1 MAANFIVIE
10 GGDCSGKSTFVRF
23 LRDTY
28 GQNGQK
34 FVFTHEPGGNSY
46 GTKIRRLILNDEE
59 GEGSDNLTKF
69 HLYWASKAE
78 NFGKVVLPSVVAGKI
93 VVSDRF
99 EGSTYAYQVSEDPRL
114 DELFW
119 LTRETC
125 LQGIEPVYIH
135 FDVDIVTQI
144 DRAMG
149 RMDEQ
154 NYFDIRGMEYRQKIR
169 DAYLRFFDNPRIKSH
184 RVDAGLPKDEML
196 ESAHLVFKK
205 IVET

>member
-1 MAANFIVIE
+1 MVGKFIIIE
-10 GGDCSGKSTFVRF
+10 GGDSSGKSTFVRF

-28 GQNGQK
+28 GQE

-59 GEGSDNLTKF
+59 GEASDNLTKF

-78 NFGKVVLPSVVAGKI
+78 NFGKVILPSVVAGRV

-99 EGSTYAYQVSEDPRL
+99 EGSTYAYQVSEDQCL
-114 DELFW
+114 INLFW

-125 LQGIEPVYIH
+125 LQGIEPIYIH
-135 FDVDIVTQI
+135 FDVDVATQI
-144 DRAMG
+144 DRALA
-149 RMDEQ
+149 RKNEQ
-154 NYFDIRGMEYRQKIR
+154 NYFDIRGIEYRQKIR
-169 DAYLRFFDNPRIKSH
+169 DTYLKFFGDPRIKSH
-184 RVDAGLPKDEML
+184 RIDAGLPKDEML

-205 IVET
+205 IVGI